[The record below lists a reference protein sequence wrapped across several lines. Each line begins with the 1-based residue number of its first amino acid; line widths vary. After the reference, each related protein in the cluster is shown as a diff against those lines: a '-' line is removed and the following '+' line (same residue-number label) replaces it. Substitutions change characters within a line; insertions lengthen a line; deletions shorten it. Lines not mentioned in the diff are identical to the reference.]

1 MEYAPSPDRSSLR
14 LRLIFLSCLT
24 ILLLLLG
31 TLFYH
36 IVEKWSYVDAFYFSA
51 ISLSTRGYGEL
62 HPTNAFSKIFTVFYL
77 FLGVA
82 FIIYTLS
89 NLAGYYLQFHEPKI
103 RKRMNTIVDRFNPP
117 KKERWVNINIPQE
130 KK

>member
-1 MEYAPSPDRSSLR
+1 MDYAALDKSSLR
-14 LRLIFLSCLT
+14 VRLIFLSC
-24 ILLLLLG
+24 IIVLLLLIG
-31 TLFYH
+31 TFFYH
-36 IVEKWSYVDAFYFSA
+36 EVEKWSYVDAFYFSA

-62 HPTNAFSKIFTVFYL
+62 HPSHAISKIFTVFYL
-77 FLGVA
+77 FIGVA

-103 RKRMNTIVDRFNPP
+103 RKRMNTIVDRFNPS
-117 KKERWVNINIPQE
+117 KKERWVNIKVPE